1 MGAEAGK
8 PLLTDVR
15 THEISGPGARR
26 PGSAIRLILLA
37 PNPVDE
43 CRNKREE
50 VPVSSKDVRITV
62 VRRSEIDVARL
73 AEALLDL
80 VASLDDDERDQAAKE
95 GAALL
100 QRMDEEKPS
109 LPDDGSAA

>member
-1 MGAEAGK
+1 MRYRGQGAG
-8 PLLTDVR
+8 
-15 THEISGPGARR
+15 R
-26 PGSAIRLILLA
+26 PGSAKRLVLLA

-62 VRRSEIDVARL
+62 VRRSEIDFARL

-95 GAALL
+95 GSALL
-100 QRMDEEKPS
+100 QKLDEEKPP
-109 LPDDGSAA
+109 LPDEGSAA

>member
-1 MGAEAGK
+1 
-8 PLLTDVR
+8 
-15 THEISGPGARR
+15 
-26 PGSAIRLILLA
+26 LILLA

-43 CRNKREE
+43 CRNKSEE

-62 VRRSEIDVARL
+62 VRRSEIDFARL

-100 QRMDEEKPS
+100 QRLDEEKPS
-109 LPDDGSAA
+109 LPDEGSAA